1 MYQEKLIDAYKQAQN
16 YVQDKQI
23 AMDLDIPQQ
32 RISDFRK
39 GRRYLTDEQAIFL
52 AQNANIEPEAALL
65 GVHADRNDNP
75 SIKALWESMAKKY
88 NGLGLQG
95 LSMAVG
101 SLALYATE
109 AKASLYQCALCTL
122 C

>member
-1 MYQEKLIDAYKQAQN
+1 
-16 YVQDKQI
+16 
-23 AMDLDIPQQ
+23 
-32 RISDFRK
+32 
-39 GRRYLTDEQAIFL
+39 
-52 AQNANIEPEAALL
+52 
-65 GVHADRNDNP
+65 
-75 SIKALWESMAKKY
+75 MAKKY

-109 AKASLYQCALCTL
+109 AKASLLQCALCTL

>member
-109 AKASLYQCALCTL
+109 VKASLLQCALCTMW
-122 C
+122 

>member
-1 MYQEKLIDAYKQAQN
+1 MYANELLDAYKKAQN

-23 AMDLDIPQQ
+23 AHDLNIQPNK
-32 RISDFRK
+32 ISKMRN
-39 GRRYLTDEQAIFL
+39 GIRYVTDEEAIFL
-52 AQNANIEPEAALL
+52 AEGAGIDPELALL
-65 GVHADRNDNP
+65 GIHADRNDNP
-75 SIKALWESMAKKY
+75 SIKAYWERIAKKY

-109 AKASLYQCALCTL
+109 VKASLYQCALCTL